1 MLPTL
6 IVLLL
11 VVVAVAAIVW
21 VVRKGPPHVAR
32 PAAGAHLPDD
42 AMPQPHQVSRDEA
55 RSLRIVVGDRVEPR
69 VPHRAQ

>member
-32 PAAGAHLPDD
+32 PGEDQDTACNDPISPAD
-42 AMPQPHQVSRDEA
+42 RD
-55 RSLRIVVGDRVEPR
+55 RRP
-69 VPHRAQ
+69 

>member
-21 VVRKGPPHVAR
+21 VVRKGPKHNQRHAEDQETAWNDPITPADRDPR
-32 PAAGAHLPDD
+32 P
-42 AMPQPHQVSRDEA
+42 
-55 RSLRIVVGDRVEPR
+55 
-69 VPHRAQ
+69 

>member
-32 PAAGAHLPDD
+32 PGED
-42 AMPQPHQVSRDEA
+42 
-55 RSLRIVVGDRVEPR
+55 
-69 VPHRAQ
+69 